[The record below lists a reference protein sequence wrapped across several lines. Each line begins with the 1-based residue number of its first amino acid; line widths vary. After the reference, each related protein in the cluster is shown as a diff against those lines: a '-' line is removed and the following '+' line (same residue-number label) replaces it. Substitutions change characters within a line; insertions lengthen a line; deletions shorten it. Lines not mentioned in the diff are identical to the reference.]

1 MALVHSH
8 VDQVAAHRVAAG
20 PIPNPATMPPLPAV
34 IGRGLRG
41 RCPVCGEGHV
51 FDGYLTVVP
60 ACDHCGAPLAL
71 ARADDAPPW
80 LTILIV
86 GHVVVPLLYVVD
98 QSYAPPLWAMAA
110 IFLPLTTVLAL
121 AVLRPVKGAMVG
133 LMLKLGMLKS
143 ETDE

>member
-1 MALVHSH
+1 MALVHSR
-8 VDQVAAHRVAAG
+8 VDQVPTQSVIAG
-20 PIPNPATMPPLPAV
+20 PIPNPATMPPLPTV
-34 IGRGLRG
+34 IRRGLAN

-60 ACDHCGAPLAL
+60 ACDHCAAPLSL

-98 QSYAPPLWAMAA
+98 QTYSPPLWVMSA

-121 AVLRPVKGAMVG
+121 ALLRPIKGAMVG

-143 ETDE
+143 ESDG